1 MSNLIKNIQNFAFQ
15 NNLWKKGTKIVLGIS
30 GGPDSVCLLDI
41 FDKLSKKYDFE
52 LHIVHVNY
60 NLRGKDSKKD
70 ELFVKDLAKKY
81 KIAINVLSSRKKN
94 KGNLENNLRKIRYD
108 YFEKIRKKLKFDI
121 IAVAHNQD
129 DQAETVLMR
138 IIRGAG
144 LNGLSAMKAKN
155 GKITRPLLSISRKE
169 ILDYLKKNK
178 LKYRIDKSNTN
189 TKFTRNAVRHKL
201 IPFLEKNFN
210 FSIKKTLSQWS
221 FSVADDYE
229 FINKNAE
236 GLTNNICKGNCV
248 KFSAKKFL
256 KLHGAIQR
264 QTLRN
269 VFQKLK
275 TTVDVD
281 NQQIEEMSKII
292 RSTKNKSQKSLIGG
306 LNILKKGDKVIMF
319 LK

>member
-15 NNLWKKGTKIVLGIS
+15 NNLWGKGAKIVLGVS

-41 FDKLSKKYDFE
+41 FNKLSKKYDFE

-81 KIAINVLSSRKKN
+81 KIAIDALSSKKKN

-108 YFEKIRKKLKFDI
+108 YFEQIRKKLKFDI

-138 IIRGAG
+138 IIRGTG

-155 GKITRPLLSISRKE
+155 GKIIRPLLGISRKE
-169 ILDYLKKNK
+169 ILGYLKKNK
-178 LKYRIDKSNTN
+178 LKYRIDKSNSD

-201 IPFLEKNFN
+201 IPFLEKKFN
-210 FSIKKTLSQWS
+210 SSIKKTLSQWS

-229 FINKNAE
+229 FINKNTE
-236 GLTNNICKGNCV
+236 DFMNNICKGNCV

-256 KLHGAIQR
+256 KLHSAIQR

-269 VFQKLK
+269 VFQKFK
-275 TTVDVD
+275 TITDVD
-281 NQQIEEMSKII
+281 NQQIEELSKII
-292 RSTKNKSQKSLIGG
+292 RSTKNKIQKRSIVV
-306 LNILKKGDKVIMF
+306 LNILKKVDKVIMF

>member
-15 NNLWKKGTKIVLGIS
+15 NNLWEKGAKIVLGVS

-41 FDKLSKKYDFE
+41 FNKLSKKYDFE

-81 KIAINVLSSRKKN
+81 KIAIDALSSKKKN

-108 YFEKIRKKLKFDI
+108 YLEQIRKKLKFDI

-138 IIRGAG
+138 IIRGTG

-155 GKITRPLLSISRKE
+155 GKIIRPLLGISRKE
-169 ILDYLKKNK
+169 ILGYLKKNK
-178 LKYRIDKSNTN
+178 LKYRIDKSNSD

-201 IPFLEKNFN
+201 IPFLEKKFN
-210 FSIKKTLSQWS
+210 SSIKKTLSHWS

-229 FINKNAE
+229 FINKNTE
-236 GLTNNICKGNCV
+236 DFMNNIHKSNYV
-248 KFSAKKFL
+248 KFSAKNFL
-256 KLHGAIQR
+256 KLHSAIQR

-269 VFQKLK
+269 IFQELK
-275 TTVDVD
+275 IIADVD
-281 NQQIEEMSKII
+281 NQQIEEISKII

-306 LNILKKGDKVIMF
+306 LSILKKGDKVIMF